1 MILIIL
7 VSIVVPFLV
16 IGPKN
21 RTGKS
26 NKINEKGKRKGKEI
40 KRNVGFISKDE
51 VESLIGD

>member
-16 IGPKN
+16 ISPKN

-26 NKINEKGKRKGKEI
+26 NKINEKGKRNGKEI
-40 KRNVGFISKDE
+40 KEN
-51 VESLIGD
+51 